1 MKSLSKAK
9 RNRLFLVAI
18 LTLALMVGIWQGLI
32 AAQKR
37 SLESL
42 GKQVSEQKIK
52 LDNAQRLVSSAAQLQ
67 HNLETARQKLTALE
81 SGMASGD
88 MYSWIIQTVNRF
100 KEGYRL
106 DIPQFSRES
115 PTEIGMFPKFP
126 YKAVQFS
133 LRGTAYFHD
142 FGKFLADFE
151 NRFPYLR
158 VQNLELEP
166 AATTSANNT
175 EDAEKLSFRLE
186 IVTLVNPHVH

>member
-1 MKSLSKAK
+1 
-9 RNRLFLVAI
+9 
-18 LTLALMVGIWQGLI
+18 
-32 AAQKR
+32 
-37 SLESL
+37 
-42 GKQVSEQKIK
+42 
-52 LDNAQRLVSSAAQLQ
+52 
-67 HNLETARQKLTALE
+67 
-81 SGMASGD
+81 
-88 MYSWIIQTVNRF
+88 
-100 KEGYRL
+100 
-106 DIPQFSRES
+106 
-115 PTEIGMFPKFP
+115 MFPKFP

>member
-115 PTEIGMFPKFP
+115 PAEIGMFPKFP